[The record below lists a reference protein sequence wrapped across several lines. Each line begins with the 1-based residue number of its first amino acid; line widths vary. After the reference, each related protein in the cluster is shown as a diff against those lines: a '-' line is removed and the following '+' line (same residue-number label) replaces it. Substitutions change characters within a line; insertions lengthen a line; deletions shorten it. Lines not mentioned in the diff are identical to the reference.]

1 MGPLGGRDLG
11 GIINHSK
18 VATYL
23 YHELDGN
30 EDVAAQKLRDMA
42 AAGQDGVRTHKGFH
56 DWTGEPSA
64 LRDFHYK
71 MMIDVIKKMNGIGGI
86 VTDENDIP
94 QD

>member
-1 MGPLGGRDLG
+1 
-11 GIINHSK
+11 
-18 VATYL
+18 
-23 YHELDGN
+23 
-30 EDVAAQKLRDMA
+30 MA